1 MPAGGEAETV
11 GLFTTLAMGAF
22 LALAA
27 LIVVSVIC
35 KVIVAAGLLPRR
47 RGSRLRRTVIW
58 LANVVGSVSVVKGR
72 AGSSSGRSRSGGGG
86 SSGGA
91 GASGEF

>member
-1 MPAGGEAETV
+1 VPAGSEPETV

-27 LIVVSVIC
+27 LIVVSVVC

-47 RGSRLRRTVIW
+47 RGSKLRGTVIW

-72 AGSSSGRSRSGGGG
+72 GGPSRGRSRPGGGG